1 MNLKKLNE
9 TRNKLNQKLNKS
21 DSFFKEFGLLDDKV
35 YSEGAIPKKYKEL
48 TGLSISIFSKCE
60 ECIAYHLQNCKEQG
74 CTKEEVVESIKIA
87 VVGGGSVT
95 YPWARKAIQI
105 TNDLEFND

>member
-1 MNLKKLNE
+1 MDLNKFNKERKL
-9 TRNKLNQKLNKS
+9 LNQKLADS
-21 DSFFKEFGLLDDKV
+21 DNFFSEFGLLDDKV

-60 ECIAYHLQNCKEQG
+60 ECIAYHIQNCKKQG
-74 CTKEEVVESIKIA
+74 CSKNEIVEAIKIA

-95 YPWARKAIQI
+95 YPWARKAIAI
-105 TNDLEFND
+105 MGMLEIE